1 MSIKGFASPES
12 PYSNN
17 TRLASGRTEALK
29 TYVNELYHLPED
41 LIKTSFEPEN
51 WEGLRAYVDSSD
63 LAHRSEILEIIDSD
77 RDPDNKEWKIKSTYK
92 DEYQYLLKNCYPA
105 LRRSDYHI
113 EYEVRSYMNVS
124 EIARVF
130 YEKPQNLSL
139 NEMYAY
145 AQELDKD
152 SEEFFEVFETA
163 VRMFPDDQIAN
174 INAANIAMK
183 RGEFNKAKRYLE
195 KSGDSPQAMYARG
208 IYEYL
213 NGNIDMAA
221 AIFSDALRKGVTEA
235 EIPIARIQEMK
246 DIQKKYMRSTTSSSY

>member
-1 MSIKGFASPES
+1 
-12 PYSNN
+12 
-17 TRLASGRTEALK
+17 
-29 TYVNELYHLPED
+29 
-41 LIKTSFEPEN
+41 
-51 WEGLRAYVDSSD
+51 
-63 LAHRSEILEIIDSD
+63 
-77 RDPDNKEWKIKSTYK
+77 
-92 DEYQYLLKNCYPA
+92 
-105 LRRSDYHI
+105 
-113 EYEVRSYMNVS
+113 MNVS

-183 RGEFNKAKRYLE
+183 RGELNKAKRYLE
-195 KSGDSPQAMYARG
+195 KAGDSPQAMYARG
-208 IYEYL
+208 VYEYM

-221 AIFSDALRKGVTEA
+221 AIFSDALNKGVAEA
-235 EIPIARIQEMK
+235 ETPTARIQEIK
-246 DIQKKYMRSTTSSSY
+246 NIQAIYK